1 MLLRL
6 LDGGHGE
13 GRKASHERCI
23 PPPGSPLD
31 TGVGHLFRDLL
42 LRKQEGLDA
51 RDSLEDKKWHL
62 GFRIH

>member
-13 GRKASHERCI
+13 GWKASHERCI
-23 PPPGSPLD
+23 PPPGGPLD
-31 TGVGHLFRDLL
+31 AAGVGYLFRDIL

-51 RDSLEDKKWHL
+51 RDSLQDKKAL
-62 GFRIH
+62 KIY

>member
-13 GRKASHERCI
+13 GWKASHERCI
-23 PPPGSPLD
+23 SPPGSPLD
-31 TGVGHLFRDLL
+31 AGVGHLIRDIL

-51 RDSLEDKKWHL
+51 RDSLKWHL